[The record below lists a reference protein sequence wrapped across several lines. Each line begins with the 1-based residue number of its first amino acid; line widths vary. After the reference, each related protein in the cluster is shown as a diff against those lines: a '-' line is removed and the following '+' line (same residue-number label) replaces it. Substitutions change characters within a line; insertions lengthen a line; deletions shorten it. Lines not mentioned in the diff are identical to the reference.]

1 MGTKPMV
8 FPLDVNGH
16 VYVVHNE
23 MDEPVCTGSR
33 ETCYRL
39 LAIMLEVKRR
49 VEENELKMMEEAEAQ
64 PAEVEEQL
72 TEAAADSADN
82 AGLAAKAAGASS
94 PVL

>member
-49 VEENELKMMEEAEAQ
+49 VEENELKMMEEAEK
-64 PAEVEEQL
+64 QL
-72 TEAAADSADN
+72 AEAATDSTEN

>member
-23 MDEPVCTGSR
+23 NDEPVCTGSR

-49 VEENELKMMEEAEAQ
+49 ADENDLRVMAEAEKQ
-64 PAEVEEQL
+64 LAEA
-72 TEAAADSADN
+72 TADSTDN
-82 AGLAAKAAGASS
+82 AGLAAKAAGAAS